1 MHGETSEL
9 LTSLLLLLGTST
21 ALIVL
26 LYRLH
31 IASLLAFLIT
41 GALFGPTG
49 LGVIDDPEELA
60 AIAEL
65 GLTFLLFI
73 LGLEFSLPRLIA
85 LRNTVFRL
93 GSMQMLVCSFI
104 FFLVLQL
111 TGLDW
116 QIALILAGGFS
127 LSSTAIVS
135 GELSNLGLLK
145 KRHGEIAIGILL
157 FQDLAAIVLL
167 VAVPLVS
174 SQSEGFSLGGL
185 LFTITEGLVLLAV
198 FFFTSRYLLPH
209 LLREI
214 ATQKSDQLLVLAA
227 LVIVL
232 LSAMLTSS
240 IGLSM
245 ELGAF
250 LAGMMLGDTR
260 FKHQLEADI
269 RPFRDLLLG
278 LFFITIGMLVDLGQL
293 VSFWPY
299 LLLGGLL
306 LMITKAFLI
315 TGVVKLLGESWR
327 SAIPAGL
334 TLAQGSEFLFAL
346 LALSVRSQLVNQNVA
361 SNLITIV
368 IISMVMTPLLIKHS
382 PNLVDSFISR
392 IGNKTLQAT
401 NEEIFDREIKKK
413 NHILIL
419 GFGRVGQ
426 TIARFLRPLNIDYLV
441 LETDD
446 IRIKEASA
454 VDEPIFYGD
463 SSRID
468 ILKAAGAANASIVV
482 VTFDDTDLATK
493 IIENVKNINS
503 TIPVLVRTRDDSH
516 LEDLLSAGAEEVI
529 PETHE
534 ASLTMVSHLLLMVEY
549 PDIMVHSIIDKA
561 RRDRYRMLKGFYH
574 GERLGFLG
582 KKSQSSAII
591 HAVNLPKGA
600 FVYGK
605 TIAELLLPMDINIL
619 DIHRDNLVIS
629 AEQNQDLVLQHGDI
643 VVLRGLV
650 DQLDAGESYLLQG

>member
-185 LFTITEGLVLLAV
+185 LFTITEGLVLLAA

-463 SSRID
+463 SSRVD

-600 FVYGK
+600 FVSGK

>member
-185 LFTITEGLVLLAV
+185 LFTITEGLVLLAA
-198 FFFTSRYLLPH
+198 FFFTSRYSLPH

-600 FVYGK
+600 FVCGK

>member
-49 LGVIDDPEELA
+49 LGAIDDPEELA

-185 LFTITEGLVLLAV
+185 LFTITEGLVLLAA

-315 TGVVKLLGESWR
+315 TGVVKLLGESCR

-482 VTFDDTDLATK
+482 VTFDDTDLTTK

-600 FVYGK
+600 FVCGK

>member
-426 TIARFLRPLNIDYLV
+426 TIARFLRPLSIDYLV
-441 LETDD
+441 LETGD

-482 VTFDDTDLATK
+482 VTFDDTDLTTK

-600 FVYGK
+600 FVCGK

>member
-185 LFTITEGLVLLAV
+185 LFTITEGLVLLAA

-600 FVYGK
+600 FVCGK

>member
-482 VTFDDTDLATK
+482 VTFDDTNLATK

-600 FVYGK
+600 FVCGK

>member
-1 MHGETSEL
+1 M
-9 LTSLLLLLGTST
+9 LLGTST

-60 AIAEL
+60 TIAEL

-185 LFTITEGLVLLAV
+185 LFTIIEGLVLLAA

-306 LMITKAFLI
+306 LMITKALLI

-368 IISMVMTPLLIKHS
+368 IISMVMTPLLIKHA
-382 PNLVDSFISR
+382 PNLVDSLISR

-401 NEEIFDREIKKK
+401 NDEIFDQEIKKK

-454 VDEPIFYGD
+454 ADEPIFYGD

-503 TIPVLVRTRDDSH
+503 SIPVLVRTRDDSH
-516 LEDLLSAGAEEVI
+516 LEELLAAGAEEVI

-591 HAVNLPKGA
+591 HAVNLPEGA
-600 FVYGK
+600 FVCGK
-605 TIAELLLPMDINIL
+605 KIAELLLPMDINIL

>member
-174 SQSEGFSLGGL
+174 SQSEGFSLGRL
-185 LFTITEGLVLLAV
+185 LFTITEGLVLLAA

-214 ATQKSDQLLVLAA
+214 ATQKSDQLLVLGA

-315 TGVVKLLGESWR
+315 TGVVKLLGESCR

-482 VTFDDTDLATK
+482 VTFDDTDLTTK

-600 FVYGK
+600 FVCGK

>member
-1 MHGETSEL
+1 LHGETSEL

-41 GALFGPTG
+41 GALFSPTG

-185 LFTITEGLVLLAV
+185 LFTITEGLVLLAA

-600 FVYGK
+600 FVCGK

>member
-127 LSSTAIVS
+127 LSSTAIVP

-503 TIPVLVRTRDDSH
+503 TIPVLIRTRDDSH

-600 FVYGK
+600 FVCGK

>member
-1 MHGETSEL
+1 LHGETSEL

-185 LFTITEGLVLLAV
+185 LFTIIEGLVLLAA

-306 LMITKAFLI
+306 LMITKALLI

-368 IISMVMTPLLIKHS
+368 IISMVMTPLLIKHA

-401 NEEIFDREIKKK
+401 NDEIFDQEIKKK

-454 VDEPIFYGD
+454 ADEPIFYGD

-503 TIPVLVRTRDDSH
+503 SIPVLVRTRDDSH
-516 LEDLLSAGAEEVI
+516 LEELLAAGAEEVI

-549 PDIMVHSIIDKA
+549 PDIMIHSIIDKA

-591 HAVNLPKGA
+591 HAVNLPEGA
-600 FVYGK
+600 FVCGK
-605 TIAELLLPMDINIL
+605 KIAELLLPMDINVL

-629 AEQNQDLVLQHGDI
+629 AEQNQDLVLQHGEI

>member
-1 MHGETSEL
+1 LHGETSEL

-185 LFTITEGLVLLAV
+185 LFTITEGLVLLAA

-315 TGVVKLLGESWR
+315 IGVVKLLGESWR

-534 ASLTMVSHLLLMVEY
+534 ASLTMVSHLLLTVEY

-600 FVYGK
+600 FVCGK

>member
-1 MHGETSEL
+1 LHGETSEL

-600 FVYGK
+600 FVCGK

-643 VVLRGLV
+643 VVLQGLV

>member
-185 LFTITEGLVLLAV
+185 LFTITEGLVLLAA

-482 VTFDDTDLATK
+482 VTFDDTDLTTK

-516 LEDLLSAGAEEVI
+516 LEDLLSAGAEEDI

-600 FVYGK
+600 FVCGK

>member
-185 LFTITEGLVLLAV
+185 LFTITEGLVLLAA

-482 VTFDDTDLATK
+482 VTFDDTDLTTK

-600 FVYGK
+600 FVCGK

>member
-185 LFTITEGLVLLAV
+185 LFTITEGLVLLAA

-493 IIENVKNINS
+493 IIENIKNINS

-600 FVYGK
+600 FVCGK

>member
-185 LFTITEGLVLLAV
+185 LFTIIEGLVLLAA

-306 LMITKAFLI
+306 LMITKALLI

-368 IISMVMTPLLIKHS
+368 IISMVMTPLLIKHA

-401 NEEIFDREIKKK
+401 NDEIFDQEIKKK

-454 VDEPIFYGD
+454 ADEPIFYGD

-482 VTFDDTDLATK
+482 VTFDETDLATK

-503 TIPVLVRTRDDSH
+503 SIPVLVRTRDDSH
-516 LEDLLSAGAEEVI
+516 LEELLATGAEEVI

-591 HAVNLPKGA
+591 HAVNLPEGA
-600 FVYGK
+600 FVCGK
-605 TIAELLLPMDINIL
+605 KIAELLLPMDINIL

>member
-1 MHGETSEL
+1 LHGETSEL

-185 LFTITEGLVLLAV
+185 LFTITEGLVLLAA

-482 VTFDDTDLATK
+482 VTFDDTDLTTK

-600 FVYGK
+600 FVCGK

>member
-1 MHGETSEL
+1 LHGETSEL

>member
-1 MHGETSEL
+1 LHGETSEL

-31 IASLLAFLIT
+31 IASLMAFLIT

-185 LFTITEGLVLLAV
+185 LFTITEGLVLLAA

-600 FVYGK
+600 FVSGK

>member
-1 MHGETSEL
+1 LHGETSEL

-111 TGLDW
+111 TELDW

-185 LFTITEGLVLLAV
+185 LFTITEGLVLLAA

-600 FVYGK
+600 FVCGK
-605 TIAELLLPMDINIL
+605 PIAELLLPMDINIL

>member
-1 MHGETSEL
+1 
-9 LTSLLLLLGTST
+9 
-21 ALIVL
+21 
-26 LYRLH
+26 
-31 IASLLAFLIT
+31 
-41 GALFGPTG
+41 
-49 LGVIDDPEELA
+49 
-60 AIAEL
+60 
-65 GLTFLLFI
+65 
-73 LGLEFSLPRLIA
+73 
-85 LRNTVFRL
+85 
-93 GSMQMLVCSFI
+93 
-104 FFLVLQL
+104 
-111 TGLDW
+111 
-116 QIALILAGGFS
+116 
-127 LSSTAIVS
+127 
-135 GELSNLGLLK
+135 
-145 KRHGEIAIGILL
+145 
-157 FQDLAAIVLL
+157 
-167 VAVPLVS
+167 
-174 SQSEGFSLGGL
+174 
-185 LFTITEGLVLLAV
+185 
-198 FFFTSRYLLPH
+198 
-209 LLREI
+209 
-214 ATQKSDQLLVLAA
+214 
-227 LVIVL
+227 

-600 FVYGK
+600 FVCGK

>member
-185 LFTITEGLVLLAV
+185 LFTIIEGLVLLAA

-306 LMITKAFLI
+306 LMITKALLI

-368 IISMVMTPLLIKHS
+368 IISMVMTPLLIKHA

-401 NEEIFDREIKKK
+401 NDEIFDQEIKKK

-454 VDEPIFYGD
+454 ADEPIFYGD

-503 TIPVLVRTRDDSH
+503 SIPVLVRTRDDSH
-516 LEDLLSAGAEEVI
+516 LEELLAAGAEEK
-529 PETHE
+529 
-534 ASLTMVSHLLLMVEY
+534 LFR
-549 PDIMVHSIIDKA
+549 K
-561 RRDRYRMLKGFYH
+561 
-574 GERLGFLG
+574 
-582 KKSQSSAII
+582 
-591 HAVNLPKGA
+591 
-600 FVYGK
+600 
-605 TIAELLLPMDINIL
+605 PM
-619 DIHRDNLVIS
+619 RQV
-629 AEQNQDLVLQHGDI
+629 
-643 VVLRGLV
+643 
-650 DQLDAGESYLLQG
+650 

>member
-1 MHGETSEL
+1 LHGETSEL

-185 LFTITEGLVLLAV
+185 LFTIIEGLVLLAA

-468 ILKAAGAANASIVV
+468 ILKAAGASDASIVV

-600 FVYGK
+600 FVCGK